1 MAHFRIFEDAT
12 RAYIQFP
19 FNVNVAEVKNDNFF
33 SINLT
38 IAASLSRLFSIK
50 EMVIHVYIFRNLSH
64 VRADDS
70 HTSPL
75 TFLTG
80 IKRREEGGIC

>member
-19 FNVNVAEVKNDNFF
+19 FNVNAAEVKSDNFF
-33 SINLT
+33 STNLT
-38 IAASLSRLFSIK
+38 IAASLSCLFLIK

-70 HTSPL
+70 HTFPL
-75 TFLTG
+75 TFLMG

>member
-1 MAHFRIFEDAT
+1 MLNA
-12 RAYIQFP
+12 
-19 FNVNVAEVKNDNFF
+19 AEVKNDNFF
-33 SINLT
+33 PINLT
-38 IAASLSRLFSIK
+38 IAASFSCLFLIK
-50 EMVIHVYIFRNLSH
+50 EMVIDVYIYRNLSH

-75 TFLTG
+75 TFLMG